1 MLMLPVATI
10 HHILKGHH
18 NYRQSL
24 KKLYYHPQHSVA
36 GVLRIKTPISGSI
49 QNLSI
54 NCKKCAVKA
63 SY

>member
-36 GVLRIKTPISGSI
+36 GVFRIKTPIWQYSKSLHKL
-49 QNLSI
+49 Q
-54 NCKKCAVKA
+54 KFAVKA

>member
-10 HHILKGHH
+10 HHILKGHY

-36 GVLRIKTPISGSI
+36 GVFRIKTPIWQYSKSI
-49 QNLSI
+49 HKLQKMCS
-54 NCKKCAVKA
+54 
-63 SY
+63 

>member
-36 GVLRIKTPISGSI
+36 SHNGAHVAVFKISP
-49 QNLSI
+49 
-54 NCKKCAVKA
+54 
-63 SY
+63 